1 MQERLAV
8 LDGARGVAVLGIL
21 ILNVISFGLPQ
32 AAYLNPAFAGLPSV
46 SDIWA
51 WGLQNVLA
59 EQKFLTIFALLFGAG
74 LQLQLRRGK
83 GNEEMKSRLSW
94 LLIFGALHAIFLWDG
109 DILLPYGLVGL
120 MFWRMIRDAQS
131 PRSMLRF
138 GLVLYCLGL
147 LLLLILGWLSINAAP
162 SSFWQPD
169 WQTLDTEISTKLAGG
184 VVAMKYRFHQM
195 ISMLLVVILQY
206 GWQLAGMMVAGAGLV
221 RSGWLQGS
229 RLPHQY
235 RRKALILIPLGI
247 LIQLP
252 GVWLNIS
259 GGWSFHWSAY
269 FGQIPREI
277 AAPIQAMGYLALW
290 YAIFP
295 SIQHTRFARA
305 MVSVGRMA
313 LSNYILQT
321 LLCYMI
327 FYGFGWF
334 NQLNRVHLLML
345 VPVIWLV
352 NIAFSVLWLRH
363 FRQGPL
369 EWVWRKLVYWST
381 HHHRQHESW

>member
-1 MQERLAV
+1 
-8 LDGARGVAVLGIL
+8 
-21 ILNVISFGLPQ
+21 
-32 AAYLNPAFAGLPSV
+32 
-46 SDIWA
+46 
-51 WGLQNVLA
+51 
-59 EQKFLTIFALLFGAG
+59 
-74 LQLQLRRGK
+74 
-83 GNEEMKSRLSW
+83 
-94 LLIFGALHAIFLWDG
+94 
-109 DILLPYGLVGL
+109 
-120 MFWRMIRDAQS
+120 
-131 PRSMLRF
+131 
-138 GLVLYCLGL
+138 
-147 LLLLILGWLSINAAP
+147 
-162 SSFWQPD
+162 
-169 WQTLDTEISTKLAGG
+169 
-184 VVAMKYRFHQM
+184 
-195 ISMLLVVILQY
+195 
-206 GWQLAGMMVAGAGLV
+206 
-221 RSGWLQGS
+221 
-229 RLPHQY
+229 
-235 RRKALILIPLGI
+235 
-247 LIQLP
+247 
-252 GVWLNIS
+252 
-259 GGWSFHWSAY
+259 
-269 FGQIPREI
+269 IPREI